1 MKTKYMILAVA
12 LLLAPT
18 AMAQDYFAKL
28 RYYFGE
34 NSPIV
39 KQENTLTI
47 HNTYYTS
54 LNGEKEGEL
63 TIYKFKLP
71 KSKAEY
77 IDSVK
82 VLYDAI
88 DQLLDDKI
96 VRRSIY
102 TLWSLSGNKERT
114 FTGYRLYYN
123 KSESMIVGTEAENC
137 YTVGIINEADTLF
150 RTTYTIE
157 WSEMA
162 DSGITGRLITTYA
175 PKVPQVASQ
184 TVAAPSA
191 QRSGVDK
198 WMTNLFYYLDRLK
211 NDSPI
216 SIYLSP
222 LYSLAKNC
230 DALDSDDLKVAIGQ
244 VKLSK
249 TKFEQKRKDQSVILM
264 LQQVAELLESKL
276 EKKASAVVRFNKN
289 LRF

>member
-71 KSKAEY
+71 KSKADY

-82 VLYDAI
+82 VLYDVI
-88 DQLLDDKI
+88 NQDMDDGKI
-96 VRRSIY
+96 ADRSIY

-123 KSESMIVGTEAENC
+123 KSESTIVGTEAENC

-157 WSEMA
+157 WSEMT
-162 DSGITGRLITTYA
+162 DSGIAGRLITTYA
-175 PKVPQVASQ
+175 PKIPQVASQ

-198 WMTNLFYYLDRLK
+198 WMSNLFFYLDRLK
-211 NDSPI
+211 NDN

-249 TKFEQKRKDQSVILM
+249 TKFEQKRKDQSIILM

-276 EKKASAVVRFNKN
+276 EKRQAQ
-289 LRF
+289 

>member
-71 KSKAEY
+71 KSKANY

-88 DQLLDDKI
+88 NQDMDDGKI
-96 VRRSIY
+96 ADRSIY

-114 FTGYRLYYN
+114 YTGYRLYYN
-123 KSESMIVGTEAENC
+123 KSESTIVGTEAENC

-157 WSEMA
+157 WSEMT

-175 PKVPQVASQ
+175 PKIPQVASQ

-191 QRSGVDK
+191 QRFGVDK
-198 WMTNLFYYLDRLK
+198 WMSNLFFYLDRLK
-211 NDSPI
+211 NDN

-249 TKFEQKRKDQSVILM
+249 TKFEQKRKDQSIILM

-276 EKKASAVVRFNKN
+276 EKRQAQ
-289 LRF
+289 

>member
-71 KSKAEY
+71 KSKANY

-82 VLYDAI
+82 VLYDVI
-88 DQLLDDKI
+88 NQDMDDGKI
-96 VRRSIY
+96 ADRSIY

-123 KSESMIVGTEAENC
+123 KSESTIVGTEAENC

-157 WSEMA
+157 WSEMT
-162 DSGITGRLITTYA
+162 DSGIAGRLITTYA
-175 PKVPQVASQ
+175 PKIPQVASQ

-198 WMTNLFYYLDRLK
+198 WMSNLFFYLDRLK
-211 NDSPI
+211 NDN

-230 DALDSDDLKVAIGQ
+230 DALDCDNLKVAIGQ

-249 TKFEQKRKDQSVILM
+249 TKFEQKRKDQSIILM

-276 EKKASAVVRFNKN
+276 EKRQAQ
-289 LRF
+289 

>member
-63 TIYKFKLP
+63 TIYKFKLL
-71 KSKAEY
+71 KSKANY

-88 DQLLDDKI
+88 DQLLDGKI
-96 VRRSIY
+96 DRRSIY

-123 KSESMIVGTEAENC
+123 KSESTIVGTEAENC

-157 WSEMA
+157 WSEMT

-175 PKVPQVASQ
+175 PKIPQVASQ

-198 WMTNLFYYLDRLK
+198 WMSNLFFYLDRLK
-211 NDSPI
+211 NDN

-249 TKFEQKRKDQSVILM
+249 TKFEQKRKDQSIILM

-276 EKKASAVVRFNKN
+276 EKRQAQ
-289 LRF
+289 

>member
-71 KSKAEY
+71 KSKANY

-82 VLYDAI
+82 VLYDVI
-88 DQLLDDKI
+88 NQDMDDGKI
-96 VRRSIY
+96 ACRSIY

-123 KSESMIVGTEAENC
+123 KSESTIVGTEAENC

-162 DSGITGRLITTYA
+162 DSGIAGRLITTYA
-175 PKVPQVASQ
+175 PKIPQVASQ
-184 TVAAPSA
+184 TVATPSA
-191 QRSGVDK
+191 QRSDVDK

-230 DALDSDDLKVAIGQ
+230 DALDCDDLKVAIGQ

-249 TKFEQKRKDQSVILM
+249 IKFEQKRKDQSVILM

-276 EKKASAVVRFNKN
+276 DKRQAQ
-289 LRF
+289 

>member
-88 DQLLDDKI
+88 SQAMADGKI
-96 VRRSIY
+96 ARRSIY

-114 FTGYRLYYN
+114 YTGYRLYYN
-123 KSESMIVGTEAENC
+123 KSESTIVGTEAENC

-162 DSGITGRLITTYA
+162 DSGIAGRLITTYA
-175 PKVPQVASQ
+175 PKIPQVASQ

-191 QRSGVDK
+191 QRSDVDK
-198 WMTNLFYYLDRLK
+198 WMSNLFFYLDRLK
-211 NDSPI
+211 NDN

-249 TKFEQKRKDQSVILM
+249 IKFEQKRKDQSIILM

-276 EKKASAVVRFNKN
+276 EKRQAQ
-289 LRF
+289 

>member
-123 KSESMIVGTEAENC
+123 KSESTIVGTEAENC

-157 WSEMA
+157 WSEMT

-175 PKVPQVASQ
+175 PKIPQVASQ

-230 DALDSDDLKVAIGQ
+230 DALDCDDLKVAIGQ
-244 VKLSK
+244 VKLLK
-249 TKFEQKRKDQSVILM
+249 TEFEQKRKDQSVILM

-276 EKKASAVVRFNKN
+276 EKRQAQ
-289 LRF
+289 

>member
-1 MKTKYMILAVA
+1 MILAVA

-88 DQLLDDKI
+88 SQAMTDGKI
-96 VRRSIY
+96 ARRSIY

-114 FTGYRLYYN
+114 YTGYRLYYN
-123 KSESMIVGTEAENC
+123 KSESTIVGTEAENC

-162 DSGITGRLITTYA
+162 DSGITGRLITTCA
-175 PKVPQVASQ
+175 PKIPQVASQ
-184 TVAAPSA
+184 TVATPSA
-191 QRSGVDK
+191 QRSDVGK
-198 WMTNLFYYLDRLK
+198 WMSNLFFYLDRLK
-211 NDSPI
+211 NDN

-249 TKFEQKRKDQSVILM
+249 TKFEQKRKDQSIILM

-276 EKKASAVVRFNKN
+276 EKRQAQ
-289 LRF
+289 

>member
-71 KSKAEY
+71 KSKANY

-88 DQLLDDKI
+88 DQLLDGKI
-96 VRRSIY
+96 DRRSIY

-123 KSESMIVGTEAENC
+123 KSESTIVGTEAENC

-157 WSEMA
+157 WSEMT

-175 PKVPQVASQ
+175 PKIPQVASQ

-198 WMTNLFYYLDRLK
+198 WMSNLFFYLDRLK
-211 NDSPI
+211 NDN

-222 LYSLAKNC
+222 LYSLVKNC
-230 DALDSDDLKVAIGQ
+230 EALDSDDLKVAIGQ

-249 TKFEQKRKDQSVILM
+249 TKFEQKRKDQSIILM

-276 EKKASAVVRFNKN
+276 EKRQAQ
-289 LRF
+289 

>member
-82 VLYDAI
+82 VQYDVI
-88 DQLLDDKI
+88 NQDMDDGKI
-96 VRRSIY
+96 ADRSIY

-123 KSESMIVGTEAENC
+123 KSESTIVGTEAENC

-175 PKVPQVASQ
+175 PKIPQVASQ

-191 QRSGVDK
+191 QRSDVDK
-198 WMTNLFYYLDRLK
+198 WMSNLFFYLGRLK
-211 NDSPI
+211 NDNP
-216 SIYLSP
+216 IYLSP

-249 TKFEQKRKDQSVILM
+249 TKFEQKRKDQSIILM

-276 EKKASAVVRFNKN
+276 EKRQAQ
-289 LRF
+289 

>member
-47 HNTYYTS
+47 HNSYYTS

-71 KSKAEY
+71 KSKANY

-82 VLYDAI
+82 VLYDVI
-88 DQLLDDKI
+88 NQDMDDGKI
-96 VRRSIY
+96 ACRSIY

-123 KSESMIVGTEAENC
+123 KSESTIVGTEAENC

-198 WMTNLFYYLDRLK
+198 WMSNLFFYLDRLK
-211 NDSPI
+211 NDN

-230 DALDSDDLKVAIGQ
+230 DALDCDDLKVAIGQ

-249 TKFEQKRKDQSVILM
+249 TKFEQKRKDQSIILM

-276 EKKASAVVRFNKN
+276 EKRQAQ
-289 LRF
+289 

>member
-18 AMAQDYFAKL
+18 AIAQDYFAKL

-71 KSKAEY
+71 KSKANY

-88 DQLLDDKI
+88 DQLLDGKI
-96 VRRSIY
+96 GRRSIY

-123 KSESMIVGTEAENC
+123 KSESTIVGTEAENC

-157 WSEMA
+157 WSEMT
-162 DSGITGRLITTYA
+162 DSGIAGRLITTYA
-175 PKVPQVASQ
+175 PKIPQVASQ

-198 WMTNLFYYLDRLK
+198 WMTNLFYYLERLK
-211 NDSPI
+211 DDNP
-216 SIYLSP
+216 IYLSP

-249 TKFEQKRKDQSVILM
+249 TKFEQKRKDQSIILM

-276 EKKASAVVRFNKN
+276 EKRQAQ
-289 LRF
+289 

>member
-71 KSKAEY
+71 KSKANY

-88 DQLLDDKI
+88 DQLLDGKI
-96 VRRSIY
+96 DRRSIY

-114 FTGYRLYYN
+114 YTGYRLYYN
-123 KSESMIVGTEAENC
+123 KSESTIVGTEAENC
-137 YTVGIINEADTLF
+137 YTVGIINETDTLF

-162 DSGITGRLITTYA
+162 DSGIAGRLITTYA
-175 PKVPQVASQ
+175 PKIPQVASQ

-198 WMTNLFYYLDRLK
+198 WMSNLFFYLDRLK
-211 NDSPI
+211 NDN

-249 TKFEQKRKDQSVILM
+249 TKFEQKRKNQSIILM

-276 EKKASAVVRFNKN
+276 EKRQAQ
-289 LRF
+289 

>member
-71 KSKAEY
+71 KSKADY

-82 VLYDAI
+82 VLYDVI
-88 DQLLDDKI
+88 NQDMDDGKI
-96 VRRSIY
+96 ADRSIY

-123 KSESMIVGTEAENC
+123 KSESTIVGTEAENC

-157 WSEMA
+157 WSEMT
-162 DSGITGRLITTYA
+162 DSGIAGRLITTYA
-175 PKVPQVASQ
+175 PKIPQVASQ

-198 WMTNLFYYLDRLK
+198 WMSNLFFYLDRLK
-211 NDSPI
+211 NDN

-230 DALDSDDLKVAIGQ
+230 DALDCDDLKVAIGQ

-249 TKFEQKRKDQSVILM
+249 TKFEQKRKDQSTILM

-276 EKKASAVVRFNKN
+276 EKRQAQ
-289 LRF
+289 

>member
-1 MKTKYMILAVA
+1 MNTKYMILAVA

-82 VLYDAI
+82 VLYDVI
-88 DQLLDDKI
+88 NQDMDDGKI
-96 VRRSIY
+96 ACRSIY

-114 FTGYRLYYN
+114 YTGYRLYYN
-123 KSESMIVGTEAENC
+123 KSESTIVGTEAENC

-157 WSEMA
+157 WSEMT

-175 PKVPQVASQ
+175 PKIPQVASQ

-191 QRSGVDK
+191 QRSDVDK
-198 WMTNLFYYLDRLK
+198 WMSNLFFYLDRLK
-211 NDSPI
+211 NDN

-230 DALDSDDLKVAIGQ
+230 DALDCDDLKVAIGQ

-249 TKFEQKRKDQSVILM
+249 IKFEQKRKDQSIILM

-276 EKKASAVVRFNKN
+276 EKRQAQ
-289 LRF
+289 

>member
-71 KSKAEY
+71 KSKANY

-82 VLYDAI
+82 VLYDVI
-88 DQLLDDKI
+88 NQDMDDGKI
-96 VRRSIY
+96 ADRSIY

-123 KSESMIVGTEAENC
+123 KSESTIVGTEAENC

-157 WSEMA
+157 WSEMT
-162 DSGITGRLITTYA
+162 DSGIAGCLITTYA
-175 PKVPQVASQ
+175 PKIPQVASQ

-198 WMTNLFYYLDRLK
+198 WMSNLFFYLDRLK
-211 NDSPI
+211 NDN

-249 TKFEQKRKDQSVILM
+249 TKFEQKRKDQSIILM

-276 EKKASAVVRFNKN
+276 EKRQAQ
-289 LRF
+289 

>member
-71 KSKAEY
+71 KSKANY

-88 DQLLDDKI
+88 DQLLDGKI
-96 VRRSIY
+96 GRRSIY

-123 KSESMIVGTEAENC
+123 KSESTIVGTEAENC

-175 PKVPQVASQ
+175 PKIPQVASQ

-198 WMTNLFYYLDRLK
+198 WMSNLFFYLDRLK
-211 NDSPI
+211 NDN

-249 TKFEQKRKDQSVILM
+249 TKFEQKRKDQSIILM

-276 EKKASAVVRFNKN
+276 EKRQAQ
-289 LRF
+289 

>member
-71 KSKAEY
+71 KSKANY

-88 DQLLDDKI
+88 DQLLDGKI
-96 VRRSIY
+96 GRRSIY

-123 KSESMIVGTEAENC
+123 KSESTIVGTEAENC

-157 WSEMA
+157 WSEMT
-162 DSGITGRLITTYA
+162 DSGIAGRLITTYA
-175 PKVPQVASQ
+175 PKIPQVASQ

-198 WMTNLFYYLDRLK
+198 WMSNLFFYLDRLK
-211 NDSPI
+211 NDN

-249 TKFEQKRKDQSVILM
+249 TKFEQKRKDQSTILM

-276 EKKASAVVRFNKN
+276 EKRQAQ
-289 LRF
+289 

>member
-82 VLYDAI
+82 VLYDVI
-88 DQLLDDKI
+88 NQDMDDGKI
-96 VRRSIY
+96 ACRSIY

-123 KSESMIVGTEAENC
+123 KSESTIVGTEAENC

-175 PKVPQVASQ
+175 PKIPQVASQ
-184 TVAAPSA
+184 TVAALSA

-198 WMTNLFYYLDRLK
+198 WMSNLFFYLDRLK
-211 NDSPI
+211 NDN

-230 DALDSDDLKVAIGQ
+230 DALDCDDLKVAIGQ

-249 TKFEQKRKDQSVILM
+249 TKFEQKRKDQSIILM

-276 EKKASAVVRFNKN
+276 EKRQAQ
-289 LRF
+289 

>member
-88 DQLLDDKI
+88 SQAMADGKI
-96 VRRSIY
+96 ARRSIY
-102 TLWSLSGNKERT
+102 TLWSLSGNEERT
-114 FTGYRLYYN
+114 YTGYRLYYN
-123 KSESMIVGTEAENC
+123 KSESTIVGTEAENC

-162 DSGITGRLITTYA
+162 DSGIAGRLITTYA
-175 PKVPQVASQ
+175 PKIPQVASQ

-191 QRSGVDK
+191 QRSDVDK
-198 WMTNLFYYLDRLK
+198 WMSNLFFYLDRLK
-211 NDSPI
+211 NDN

-249 TKFEQKRKDQSVILM
+249 IKFEQKRKDQSIILM

-276 EKKASAVVRFNKN
+276 EKRQAQ
-289 LRF
+289 

>member
-1 MKTKYMILAVA
+1 MKTKYMILAVT

-88 DQLLDDKI
+88 DQLLDDNAAGKI
-96 VRRSIY
+96 GRRSIY

-123 KSESMIVGTEAENC
+123 KSESTIVGTEAENC

-276 EKKASAVVRFNKN
+276 EKRQAQ
-289 LRF
+289 

>member
-1 MKTKYMILAVA
+1 MKSKYMILAVA

-82 VLYDAI
+82 VLYDVI
-88 DQLLDDKI
+88 NQDMDDGKI
-96 VRRSIY
+96 ADRSIY

-123 KSESMIVGTEAENC
+123 KSESTIVGTEAENC

-175 PKVPQVASQ
+175 PKIPQVASQ

-244 VKLSK
+244 VKLLK
-249 TKFEQKRKDQSVILM
+249 TEFEQKRKDQSVILM

-276 EKKASAVVRFNKN
+276 EKRQAQ
-289 LRF
+289 

>member
-71 KSKAEY
+71 KSKANY

-82 VLYDAI
+82 VLYDVI
-88 DQLLDDKI
+88 NQDMDDGKI
-96 VRRSIY
+96 ADRSIY

-123 KSESMIVGTEAENC
+123 KSESTIVGTEAENC

-157 WSEMA
+157 WSEMT
-162 DSGITGRLITTYA
+162 DSGIAGCLITTYA
-175 PKVPQVASQ
+175 PKIPQVASQ

-198 WMTNLFYYLDRLK
+198 WMSNLFFYLDRLK
-211 NDSPI
+211 NDN

-230 DALDSDDLKVAIGQ
+230 DALDCDDLKVAIGQ

-249 TKFEQKRKDQSVILM
+249 TKFEQKRKDQSIILM

-276 EKKASAVVRFNKN
+276 EKRQAQ
-289 LRF
+289 

>member
-71 KSKAEY
+71 KSKANY

-82 VLYDAI
+82 VLYDVI
-88 DQLLDDKI
+88 NQDMDDGKI
-96 VRRSIY
+96 ADRSIY

-123 KSESMIVGTEAENC
+123 KSESTIVGTEAENC

-175 PKVPQVASQ
+175 PKIPQVASQ

-198 WMTNLFYYLDRLK
+198 WMSNLFFYLDRLK
-211 NDSPI
+211 NDN

-230 DALDSDDLKVAIGQ
+230 DALDCDDLKVAIGQ

-249 TKFEQKRKDQSVILM
+249 TKFEQKRKGQSIILM

-276 EKKASAVVRFNKN
+276 EKRQAQ
-289 LRF
+289 

>member
-88 DQLLDDKI
+88 DQLLDGKI
-96 VRRSIY
+96 GRRSIY

-123 KSESMIVGTEAENC
+123 KSESTIVGTEAENC
-137 YTVGIINEADTLF
+137 YTVGIINETDTLF

-157 WSEMA
+157 WSEMT

-175 PKVPQVASQ
+175 PKIPQVASQ

-198 WMTNLFYYLDRLK
+198 WMSNLFFYLDRLK
-211 NDSPI
+211 NDN

-249 TKFEQKRKDQSVILM
+249 TKFEQKRKDQSIILM

-276 EKKASAVVRFNKN
+276 EKRQAQ
-289 LRF
+289 

>member
-96 VRRSIY
+96 GRRSIY

-114 FTGYRLYYN
+114 YTGYRLYYN
-123 KSESMIVGTEAENC
+123 KSESTIVGTEAENC
-137 YTVGIINEADTLF
+137 YTVGIIDEADTLF

-157 WSEMA
+157 WSEMT
-162 DSGITGRLITTYA
+162 DSGIAGRLITTYA

-184 TVAAPSA
+184 MVAAPSA
-191 QRSGVDK
+191 QRSDVDK
-198 WMTNLFYYLDRLK
+198 WMSNLFFYLDRLK
-211 NDSPI
+211 NDN

-249 TKFEQKRKDQSVILM
+249 IKFEQKRKDQSIILM

-276 EKKASAVVRFNKN
+276 EKRQAQ
-289 LRF
+289 

>member
-71 KSKAEY
+71 KSKGEY

-82 VLYDAI
+82 VLYDVI
-88 DQLLDDKI
+88 NQDMDDGKI
-96 VRRSIY
+96 ADRSIY

-123 KSESMIVGTEAENC
+123 KSESTIVGTEAENC

-175 PKVPQVASQ
+175 PKIPQVASQ

-191 QRSGVDK
+191 QRSDVDK
-198 WMTNLFYYLDRLK
+198 WMTNLFYYLERLK
-211 NDSPI
+211 DDNP
-216 SIYLSP
+216 IYLSP

-249 TKFEQKRKDQSVILM
+249 TKFEQKRKDQSIILM

-276 EKKASAVVRFNKN
+276 EKRQAQ
-289 LRF
+289 

>member
-1 MKTKYMILAVA
+1 MKTKYMILAMA

-71 KSKAEY
+71 KSKANY

-82 VLYDAI
+82 VLYDVI
-88 DQLLDDKI
+88 NQDMDDGKI
-96 VRRSIY
+96 ADRSIY

-123 KSESMIVGTEAENC
+123 KSESTMVGTEAENC

-162 DSGITGRLITTYA
+162 DSGIAGRLITTYA
-175 PKVPQVASQ
+175 PKIPQVASQ

-191 QRSGVDK
+191 QRSDVNK
-198 WMTNLFYYLDRLK
+198 WMSNLFFYLDRLK
-211 NDSPI
+211 NDN

-249 TKFEQKRKDQSVILM
+249 TKFEQKRKDQSIILM

-276 EKKASAVVRFNKN
+276 EKRQAQ
-289 LRF
+289 

>member
-88 DQLLDDKI
+88 DQDMDDGKI
-96 VRRSIY
+96 ACRSIY

-123 KSESMIVGTEAENC
+123 KSESTIVGTEAENC

-175 PKVPQVASQ
+175 PKIPQVASQ

-198 WMTNLFYYLDRLK
+198 WMSNLFFYLDRLK
-211 NDSPI
+211 NDN

-249 TKFEQKRKDQSVILM
+249 TKFEQKRKDQSIILM

-276 EKKASAVVRFNKN
+276 EKRQAQ
-289 LRF
+289 

>member
-47 HNTYYTS
+47 HNTYYTN

-88 DQLLDDKI
+88 SQAMADGKI
-96 VRRSIY
+96 ACRSIY

-114 FTGYRLYYN
+114 YTGYRLYYN
-123 KSESMIVGTEAENC
+123 KSESTIVGTEAENC
-137 YTVGIINEADTLF
+137 YTVGVIDEADTLF

-157 WSEMA
+157 WSEMT
-162 DSGITGRLITTYA
+162 DSGIAGRLITTYA
-175 PKVPQVASQ
+175 PKIPQVASQ

-198 WMTNLFYYLDRLK
+198 WMSNLFFYLDRLK
-211 NDSPI
+211 NDN

-230 DALDSDDLKVAIGQ
+230 DALDCDDLKVAIGQ

-249 TKFEQKRKDQSVILM
+249 IKFEQKRKDQSVILM

-276 EKKASAVVRFNKN
+276 EKRQAQ
-289 LRF
+289 

>member
-71 KSKAEY
+71 KSKANY

-88 DQLLDDKI
+88 DQLLDGKI
-96 VRRSIY
+96 GRRSIY

-123 KSESMIVGTEAENC
+123 KSESTIVGTEAENC

-157 WSEMA
+157 WSEMT
-162 DSGITGRLITTYA
+162 DSGIAGRLITTYA
-175 PKVPQVASQ
+175 PKIPQVVSQ

-198 WMTNLFYYLDRLK
+198 WMSNLFFYLDRLK
-211 NDSPI
+211 NDN

-249 TKFEQKRKDQSVILM
+249 TKFEQKRKDQSIILM

-276 EKKASAVVRFNKN
+276 EKRQAQ
-289 LRF
+289 

>member
-1 MKTKYMILAVA
+1 MILAVA

-34 NSPIV
+34 KSPIV

-71 KSKAEY
+71 KSKANY

-88 DQLLDDKI
+88 DQLLDGKI
-96 VRRSIY
+96 DRRSIY

-123 KSESMIVGTEAENC
+123 KSESTIVGTEAENC

-162 DSGITGRLITTYA
+162 DSGIAGRLITTYA

-198 WMTNLFYYLDRLK
+198 WMSNLFFYLDRLK
-211 NDSPI
+211 NDN

-230 DALDSDDLKVAIGQ
+230 DALDCDDLKVAIGQ

-249 TKFEQKRKDQSVILM
+249 TKFEQKRKDQSIILM

-276 EKKASAVVRFNKN
+276 EKRQAQ
-289 LRF
+289 

>member
-39 KQENTLTI
+39 NQENTLTI
-47 HNTYYTS
+47 HNSYYTS

-71 KSKAEY
+71 KSKANY

-82 VLYDAI
+82 VLYDVI
-88 DQLLDDKI
+88 NQDMDDGKI
-96 VRRSIY
+96 ACRSIY

-123 KSESMIVGTEAENC
+123 KSESTIVGTEAENC
-137 YTVGIINEADTLF
+137 YTVGIINETDTLF

-162 DSGITGRLITTYA
+162 DSGIAGRLITTYA
-175 PKVPQVASQ
+175 PKIPQVASQ

-198 WMTNLFYYLDRLK
+198 WMSNLFFYLDRLK
-211 NDSPI
+211 NDN

-249 TKFEQKRKDQSVILM
+249 TKFEQKRKDQSIILM

-276 EKKASAVVRFNKN
+276 EKRQAQ
-289 LRF
+289 

>member
-71 KSKAEY
+71 KSKANY

-88 DQLLDDKI
+88 SQAMADGKI
-96 VRRSIY
+96 ARRSIY

-114 FTGYRLYYN
+114 YTGYRLYYN
-123 KSESMIVGTEAENC
+123 KSESTIVGTEAENC

-162 DSGITGRLITTYA
+162 DSGIAGRLITTYA
-175 PKVPQVASQ
+175 PKIPQVAAQ
-184 TVAAPSA
+184 TAVAPSA
-191 QRSGVDK
+191 QRSDVDK
-198 WMTNLFYYLDRLK
+198 WMSNLFFYLGRLQ
-211 NDSPI
+211 NDNP
-216 SIYLSP
+216 IYLSP

-249 TKFEQKRKDQSVILM
+249 IKFEQKRKDQSIILM

-276 EKKASAVVRFNKN
+276 EKRQAQ
-289 LRF
+289 

>member
-71 KSKAEY
+71 KSKANY

-82 VLYDAI
+82 VLYDVI
-88 DQLLDDKI
+88 NQDMDDGKI
-96 VRRSIY
+96 ADRSIY

-123 KSESMIVGTEAENC
+123 KSESTIVGTEAENC

-157 WSEMA
+157 WSEMT
-162 DSGITGRLITTYA
+162 DSGIAGRLITTYA
-175 PKVPQVASQ
+175 PKIPQVVSQ

-191 QRSGVDK
+191 QRSDVNK
-198 WMTNLFYYLDRLK
+198 WMSNLFFYLDRLK
-211 NDSPI
+211 NDN

-230 DALDSDDLKVAIGQ
+230 DALDCDDLKVAIGQ

-249 TKFEQKRKDQSVILM
+249 TKFEQKRKDQSIILM

-276 EKKASAVVRFNKN
+276 EKRQAQ
-289 LRF
+289 

>member
-71 KSKAEY
+71 KSKANY

-82 VLYDAI
+82 VLYDTI

-123 KSESMIVGTEAENC
+123 KSESTIVGTEAENC

-276 EKKASAVVRFNKN
+276 EKRQAQ
-289 LRF
+289 

>member
-47 HNTYYTS
+47 HNTYNTS

-88 DQLLDDKI
+88 DQLLDGKI
-96 VRRSIY
+96 GRRSIY

-123 KSESMIVGTEAENC
+123 KSESTIVGTEAENC

-157 WSEMA
+157 WSEMT
-162 DSGITGRLITTYA
+162 DSGIAGRLITTYA
-175 PKVPQVASQ
+175 PKIPQVASQ

-198 WMTNLFYYLDRLK
+198 WMSNLFFYLDRLK
-211 NDSPI
+211 NDN

-249 TKFEQKRKDQSVILM
+249 TKFEQKRKDQSIILM

-276 EKKASAVVRFNKN
+276 EKRQAQ
-289 LRF
+289 

>member
-88 DQLLDDKI
+88 DQLLDGKI
-96 VRRSIY
+96 DRRSIY

-123 KSESMIVGTEAENC
+123 KSESTIVGTEAENC

-157 WSEMA
+157 WSEMT
-162 DSGITGRLITTYA
+162 DSGIAGRLITTYA
-175 PKVPQVASQ
+175 PKILQVASQ

-198 WMTNLFYYLDRLK
+198 WMSNLFFYLDRLK
-211 NDSPI
+211 NDN
-216 SIYLSP
+216 SIYLSL
-222 LYSLAKNC
+222 LYSLAKDC

-249 TKFEQKRKDQSVILM
+249 TKFEQKRKDQSIILM

-276 EKKASAVVRFNKN
+276 EKRQAQ
-289 LRF
+289 

>member
-1 MKTKYMILAVA
+1 MILAVA

-63 TIYKFKLP
+63 TVYKFKLP
-71 KSKAEY
+71 KSKANY

-82 VLYDAI
+82 VLYDAVSQAMA
-88 DQLLDDKI
+88 DGKI
-96 VRRSIY
+96 ARRSIY

-114 FTGYRLYYN
+114 YTGYRLYYN
-123 KSESMIVGTEAENC
+123 KSESTIVGTEAENC
-137 YTVGIINEADTLF
+137 YTVGIIDEADTLF

-162 DSGITGRLITTYA
+162 DSGIAGRLITTYA
-175 PKVPQVASQ
+175 PKIPQVASQ
-184 TVAAPSA
+184 TVATPSA
-191 QRSGVDK
+191 QRSDVDK
-198 WMTNLFYYLDRLK
+198 WMSNLFFYLDRLK
-211 NDSPI
+211 NDN

-249 TKFEQKRKDQSVILM
+249 IKFEQKRKDQSIILM

-276 EKKASAVVRFNKN
+276 EKRQAQ
-289 LRF
+289 

>member
-1 MKTKYMILAVA
+1 MKTKYMILAVT

-198 WMTNLFYYLDRLK
+198 WMSNLFFYLGRLK
-211 NDSPI
+211 NDN

-230 DALDSDDLKVAIGQ
+230 DVLDSDDLKVAIGQ

-249 TKFEQKRKDQSVILM
+249 TKFEQKRKDQSIILM

-276 EKKASAVVRFNKN
+276 EKRQAQ
-289 LRF
+289 